1 MAGRRE
7 PMNSWR
13 DSRAFLID
21 LDGVLYDDDQP
32 IPGAAEAIAHLREK
46 GYPFRFATNTTMRCR
61 ASLRHKLAGF
71 GIEVIEDEIFS
82 ASVAAARYLRER
94 GRPRLFLLLAEDAQR
109 DFVGLEITDQQ
120 PDFVV
125 VGDMGDGYNAALL
138 NKAFRLILGG
148 AEFIA
153 LQKNRYWKTAEG
165 LTLDAGPF
173 VVALEYATG
182 RQAKVIGK
190 PSPDFFQLAVDD
202 LGVAPAQVAMIGDDI
217 EVDVGGAQRAGLK
230 GILVRT
236 GKFRETDL
244 QLGIQPDGV
253 IASIA
258 DLAKYV

>member
-1 MAGRRE
+1 
-7 PMNSWR
+7 MNSWR

-21 LDGVLYDDDQP
+21 LDGVLYDDNQP

-46 GYPFRFATNTTMRCR
+46 SCPFRFATNTTMHCR
-61 ASLRHKLAGF
+61 ASLRRKLASF
-71 GIEVIEDEIFS
+71 GLEVSEDEIFS
-82 ASVAAARYLRER
+82 APVAAARYLHRR
-94 GRPRLFLLLAEDAQR
+94 GQPRVFLLLAKDAHR
-109 DFVGLEITDQQ
+109 DFDGLEITDQQ

-125 VGDMGDGYNAALL
+125 MGDMGDEVNAALL

-148 AEFIA
+148 AELIA
-153 LQKNRYWKTAEG
+153 LQKNRYWKTAQG

-182 RQAKVIGK
+182 QQARVIGK
-190 PSPDFFQLAVDD
+190 PSSDFFRLALDD
-202 LGVAPAQVAMIGDDI
+202 LGVAPTRVAMIGDDI

-244 QLGIQPDGV
+244 QLGIEPDGV
-253 IASIA
+253 IDSIA
-258 DLAKYV
+258 NLVEYV

>member
-1 MAGRRE
+1 
-7 PMNSWR
+7 MNSWR

-21 LDGVLYDDDQP
+21 LDGVLYDDNQP

-46 GYPFRFATNTTMRCR
+46 GYPFRFATNTTMHCR
-61 ASLRHKLAGF
+61 ASLRLKLAGF
-71 GIEVIEDEIFS
+71 GLEVSEDEIFS
-82 ASVAAARYLRER
+82 APVAAARYLRQQ
-94 GRPRLFLLLAEDAQR
+94 GQPRVFLLLTEDARR
-109 DFVGLEITDQQ
+109 DLAGLEITDQQ

-125 VGDMGDGYNAALL
+125 MGDMGDEVNAALL

-148 AEFIA
+148 AKLIA

-182 RQAKVIGK
+182 QQARVIGK
-190 PSPDFFQLAVDD
+190 PSLGFFRLALDD
-202 LGVAPAQVAMIGDDI
+202 LGVAPVRVAMIGDDI

-244 QLGIQPDGV
+244 QLGIEPDEV
-253 IASIA
+253 IDSIA
-258 DLAKYV
+258 DLVEYV

>member
-1 MAGRRE
+1 
-7 PMNSWR
+7 MNSLR

-21 LDGVLYDDDQP
+21 LDGVLYDDEQP

-46 GYPFRFATNTTMRCR
+46 GYPFRFATNTTMHCR
-61 ASLRHKLAGF
+61 TSLRHKLASF
-71 GIEVIEDEIFS
+71 GLEVSESEIFS
-82 ASVAAARYLRER
+82 APMAAARYLHQQ
-94 GRPRLFLLLAEDAQR
+94 GRPRVFLLLKEDAHR
-109 DFVGLEITDQQ
+109 DFAGLQVTDQQ

-125 VGDMGDGYNAALL
+125 MGDMGDEYNAALL

-148 AEFIA
+148 AELIA

-182 RQAKVIGK
+182 QQARIIGK
-190 PSPDFFQLAVDD
+190 PSLDFFELAVDD
-202 LGVAPAQVAMIGDDI
+202 LGVPSAQVAMIGDDI

-236 GKFRETDL
+236 GKFQEADL
-244 QLGIQPDGV
+244 QSGIEPDGV
-253 IASIA
+253 IDSIA
-258 DLAKYV
+258 DLVEYM

>member
-1 MAGRRE
+1 MS
-7 PMNSWR
+7 NWR

-21 LDGVLYDDDQP
+21 LDGVLYDDNQP
-32 IPGAAEAIAHLREK
+32 IPGAAEAIVHLREK

-61 ASLRHKLAGF
+61 ASLRRKLVGF
-71 GIEVIEDEIFS
+71 GIEVNEDEIFS
-82 ASVAAARYLRER
+82 APVATACYLR
-94 GRPRLFLLLAEDAQR
+94 GQGQPRVFLLLTEDARR
-109 DFVGLEITDQQ
+109 DFVGLEVTDQQ

-125 VGDMGDGYNAALL
+125 MGDMGDEVNAALL
-138 NKAFRLILGG
+138 NKAFRLILDG

-182 RQAKVIGK
+182 KQARVIGK

-202 LGVAPAQVAMIGDDI
+202 LGVPPAQVAMIGDDI

-236 GKFRETDL
+236 GRFRQTDL
-244 QLGIQPDGV
+244 QSEIEPDGV
-253 IASIA
+253 IDSIA
-258 DLAKYV
+258 DLVEYI

>member
-1 MAGRRE
+1 
-7 PMNSWR
+7 MNSWR

-21 LDGVLYDDDQP
+21 LDGVLYDDNQP
-32 IPGAAEAIAHLREK
+32 IPGAAEAIAHLREQ

-61 ASLRHKLAGF
+61 ASLRRKLAGF
-71 GIEVIEDEIFS
+71 GLEVSEDEIFS
-82 ASVAAARYLRER
+82 APVAAARYLR
-94 GRPRLFLLLAEDAQR
+94 GQGQPRVFLLLAKDAHR
-109 DFVGLEITDQQ
+109 DFARLEITDQQ

-125 VGDMGDGYNAALL
+125 IGDMGDEVNAALL

-148 AEFIA
+148 AELIA

-182 RQAKVIGK
+182 QQARVVGK
-190 PSPDFFQLAVDD
+190 PSPDFFRLALDD
-202 LGVAPAQVAMIGDDI
+202 MGVPPARVAMIGDDI

-230 GILVRT
+230 GILVKT

-244 QLGIQPDGV
+244 QLGIEPDGV
-253 IASIA
+253 IDSIA
-258 DLAKYV
+258 DLVEYV

>member
-1 MAGRRE
+1 
-7 PMNSWR
+7 MNSLR

-21 LDGVLYDDDQP
+21 LDGVLYDDNQP

-61 ASLRHKLAGF
+61 ASLRRKLASF
-71 GIEVIEDEIFS
+71 GIEVNEDEIFS
-82 ASVAAARYLRER
+82 ASVAAARYLRKQ
-94 GRPRLFLLLAEDAQR
+94 GQPRVLLLLTEDAHR
-109 DFVGLEITDQQ
+109 DFAGLEITDQQ

-125 VGDMGDGYNAALL
+125 MGDMGDQVNATLL

-148 AEFIA
+148 AELIA

-182 RQAKVIGK
+182 QQARVIGK
-190 PSPDFFQLAVDD
+190 PSPDFFRLAVDD
-202 LGVAPAQVAMIGDDI
+202 LGVSPDQVAMVGDDI
-217 EVDVGGAQRAGLK
+217 EVDVDGAQRAGLK
-230 GILVRT
+230 GVLVRT

-244 QLGIQPDGV
+244 QSMIEPDEV
-253 IASIA
+253 IDSIA
-258 DLAKYV
+258 DLVEYV

>member
-1 MAGRRE
+1 
-7 PMNSWR
+7 MNSWR

-21 LDGVLYDDDQP
+21 LDGVLYDDNQP

-61 ASLRHKLAGF
+61 ASLRRKLAGF
-71 GIEVIEDEIFS
+71 GLEVSEDEIFS
-82 ASVAAARYLRER
+82 APVAAARYLHRQ
-94 GRPRLFLLLAEDAQR
+94 GQPRVFLLLAKDAHR
-109 DFVGLEITDQQ
+109 DFAGLEITDQR

-125 VGDMGDGYNAALL
+125 VGDMGDEVNAALL

-148 AEFIA
+148 AELIA

-182 RQAKVIGK
+182 QQARVIGK
-190 PSPDFFQLAVDD
+190 PSPDFFQLALDD

-217 EVDVGGAQRAGLK
+217 EVDVGGAQRSGLK

-244 QLGIQPDGV
+244 QLGIEPDGV
-253 IASIA
+253 IDSIA
-258 DLAKYV
+258 DLVEYV

>member
-1 MAGRRE
+1 
-7 PMNSWR
+7 MNSWQ

-21 LDGVLYDDDQP
+21 LDGVLYDDNQP
-32 IPGAAEAIAHLREK
+32 IPGAAEVIAYLREK

-61 ASLRHKLAGF
+61 ASLRRKLAGF
-71 GIEVIEDEIFS
+71 GLEVSEDEIFS
-82 ASVAAARYLRER
+82 APVAATRYLRKQ
-94 GRPRLFLLLAEDAQR
+94 GRPRVFLLLKEDAHR
-109 DFVGLEITDQQ
+109 DFAGLEITDQQ

-125 VGDMGDGYNAALL
+125 MGDMGDEVNAALL
-138 NKAFRLILGG
+138 NKAFRLLLGG
-148 AEFIA
+148 AELIA

-182 RQAKVIGK
+182 QQARVVGK
-190 PSPDFFQLAVDD
+190 PSLDFFQLAVND
-202 LGVAPAQVAMIGDDI
+202 LGVPPAQVAMIGDDI

-244 QLGIQPDGV
+244 LWGIEPDGV
-253 IASIA
+253 MDSIA
-258 DLAKYV
+258 DLVEYV

>member
-1 MAGRRE
+1 V
-7 PMNSWR
+7 NSWQ

-21 LDGVLYDDDQP
+21 LDGVLHDDNQP

-61 ASLRHKLAGF
+61 ASLRRKLAGF
-71 GIEVIEDEIFS
+71 GLEVSEDEIFS
-82 ASVAAARYLRER
+82 ASVAAARYLCKQ
-94 GRPRLFLLLAEDAQR
+94 GRPRLFLLLKEDAHR
-109 DFVGLEITDQQ
+109 DFAGLEITDQQ

-125 VGDMGDGYNAALL
+125 MGDMGDEINAALL
-138 NKAFRLILGG
+138 NKAFRLLLGG
-148 AEFIA
+148 AELIA

-182 RQAKVIGK
+182 QQARVVGK
-190 PSPDFFQLAVDD
+190 PSPDFFQLAVND
-202 LGVAPAQVAMIGDDI
+202 LGVPPAQVAMIGDDI

-244 QLGIQPDGV
+244 LSGIEPDGV
-253 IASIA
+253 MDSIA
-258 DLAKYV
+258 DLVEYV

>member
-1 MAGRRE
+1 
-7 PMNSWR
+7 MNSLR

-21 LDGVLYDDDQP
+21 LDGVLYDDNQP

-46 GYPFRFATNTTMRCR
+46 GYPFRFATNTTMHCR
-61 ASLRHKLAGF
+61 ASLRRKLAGF
-71 GIEVIEDEIFS
+71 GLEVGEDEIFS
-82 ASVAAARYLRER
+82 APVAAARYLRQQ
-94 GRPRLFLLLAEDAQR
+94 GQPRVFLLLTEDAHR
-109 DFVGLEITDQQ
+109 DFAGLEITDQR

-125 VGDMGDGYNAALL
+125 VGDMGYSCNAALL

-148 AEFIA
+148 AELIA

-182 RQAKVIGK
+182 QQARVIGK
-190 PSPDFFQLAVDD
+190 PSPDFFRLALDD
-202 LGVAPAQVAMIGDDI
+202 LGMAPARVAMIGDDI

-230 GILVRT
+230 GVLVRT

-244 QLGIQPDGV
+244 QLGIEPDGV
-253 IASIA
+253 IDSIA
-258 DLAKYV
+258 NLVEYV

>member
-1 MAGRRE
+1 
-7 PMNSWR
+7 MNSLR

-21 LDGVLYDDDQP
+21 LDGVLYDDNQP
-32 IPGAAEAIAHLREK
+32 IPGAGEAITYLRDK

-61 ASLRHKLAGF
+61 ASLRRKLADF
-71 GIEVIEDEIFS
+71 GIEASEDEVFS
-82 ASVAAARYLRER
+82 ASVSAARYLHKQ
-94 GRPRLFLLLAEDAQR
+94 GQPRVFLLLKEDARR
-109 DFVGLEITDQQ
+109 DFAGLEITDQQ

-125 VGDMGDGYNAALL
+125 MGDMGNEYNAILL

-148 AEFIA
+148 AKLIA

-182 RQAKVIGK
+182 QQAKVIGK
-190 PSPDFFQLAVDD
+190 PSPDFFRLAVDD
-202 LGVAPAQVAMIGDDI
+202 LGMAPAQVAMIGDDI

-236 GKFRETDL
+236 GKFQEADLQSGIGPDEVIDSITDL
-244 QLGIQPDGV
+244 VD
-253 IASIA
+253 
-258 DLAKYV
+258 YV

>member
-1 MAGRRE
+1 MS
-7 PMNSWR
+7 NWR
-13 DSRAFLID
+13 DIRAFLID
-21 LDGVLYDDDQP
+21 LDGVLYDDNQP
-32 IPGAAEAIAHLREK
+32 IPGAAEAIARLREK

-61 ASLRHKLAGF
+61 ASLCRKLAGF
-71 GIEVIEDEIFS
+71 GIEVNEDEIFS
-82 ASVAAARYLRER
+82 APVATARYLR
-94 GRPRLFLLLAEDAQR
+94 GQGQPRVFLLLTEDAQR
-109 DFVGLEITDQQ
+109 DFAGLEITDQQ

-125 VGDMGDGYNAALL
+125 MGDMGAEFSATLL
-138 NKAFRLILGG
+138 NKAFRLLLGG

-182 RQAKVIGK
+182 QPARVIGK

-202 LGVAPAQVAMIGDDI
+202 LGVPPAQVAMIGDAI

-236 GKFRETDL
+236 GRFRETDL
-244 QLGIQPDGV
+244 QSGIEPDGV
-253 IASIA
+253 IDSIA
-258 DLAKYV
+258 DLIEYV